1 MSTAPALTDAAEA
14 PPRPSSGWR
23 LWRYGRA
30 LLAPLL
36 LWMLLASV
44 LATPGAG
51 WFSSEQ
57 RYDQAALQ
65 EWIEEA
71 RHPNATL
78 AELAAAYLRD
88 AAAFATLRQRLRTA
102 DPQAVRLGDLLL
114 STLGAQQRVAVKRE
128 EIYQH
133 LRALGVPPTKM
144 YPGQLPLF
152 PVIYRLEVRFNA
164 EDARVPFDLESD
176 DGPTL
181 DDPAVWDAGLD
192 PSSGQYREAWFA
204 LGPSADVLV
213 RYQLRAWNKRQRD
226 EEQRRRRL
234 WQLGLLAIAA
244 SGFGLAWVLL
254 VQADEREQA
263 RQREQARRRLEQAE
277 RHRLEEEGRRVE
289 TERQLLEQ
297 RLATQ
302 AAERRALELKS
313 QLYASIG
320 IMAGSYAHNIK
331 NLLVRPNDL
340 LRRCLERP
348 DLPGEGQRML
358 QEVQQTLG
366 TVTERL
372 QQILQ
377 TVRRDPTH
385 SQARRLDLHAVLTG
399 LGRTWRDLAA
409 DRWQLDLTLD
419 LADPPLWV
427 RGDESHLQQAVEN
440 LLFNARDA
448 TFEMRN
454 HLRET
459 VRREARLDPVTRKR
473 ALITAAAWRGR
484 VTLRSRPG
492 PDGGI
497 AVEVIDNGA
506 GMTDEVRR
514 RCRETHFTTKR
525 DNALY
530 EGHSTGM
537 GLGLAFVVAILDN
550 HRAVLEIESQPLH
563 GATFRIQF
571 PPAAESSDSSE
582 TGEADR

>member
-1 MSTAPALTDAAEA
+1 MSTAPARTDADEA

-36 LWMLLASV
+36 LWVLLASV

-164 EDARVPFDLESD
+164 EDVRVPFDLESD

-213 RYQLRAWNKRQRD
+213 RYQL
-226 EEQRRRRL
+226 L
-234 WQLGLLAIAA
+234 
-244 SGFGLAWVLL
+244 
-254 VQADEREQA
+254 
-263 RQREQARRRLEQAE
+263 RLEQAAA
-277 RHRLEEEGRRVE
+277 RRGAAPPPAVATRPAGHRRQRLRPGLGVAGPGRRAR
-289 TERQLLEQ
+289 TG
-297 RLATQ
+297 
-302 AAERRALELKS
+302 AAARAGP
-313 QLYASIG
+313 A
-320 IMAGSYAHNIK
+320 
-331 NLLVRPNDL
+331 P
-340 LRRCLERP
+340 
-348 DLPGEGQRML
+348 
-358 QEVQQTLG
+358 
-366 TVTERL
+366 
-372 QQILQ
+372 
-377 TVRRDPTH
+377 
-385 SQARRLDLHAVLTG
+385 ART
-399 LGRTWRDLAA
+399 GRTAPPGRGGPPRRNRAA
-409 DRWQLDLTLD
+409 T
-419 LADPPLWV
+419 
-427 RGDESHLQQAVEN
+427 
-440 LLFNARDA
+440 AR
-448 TFEMRN
+448 
-454 HLRET
+454 
-459 VRREARLDPVTRKR
+459 
-473 ALITAAAWRGR
+473 TAA
-484 VTLRSRPG
+484 
-492 PDGGI
+492 
-497 AVEVIDNGA
+497 
-506 GMTDEVRR
+506 
-514 RCRETHFTTKR
+514 
-525 DNALY
+525 
-530 EGHSTGM
+530 GHSGRRTP
-537 GLGLAFVVAILDN
+537 
-550 HRAVLEIESQPLH
+550 RTWS
-563 GATFRIQF
+563 
-571 PPAAESSDSSE
+571 
-582 TGEADR
+582 